1 MSQSSIP
8 TISTQEFRAELARF
22 LDSSETLAI
31 TRHGEVVGYYVP
43 ARDPS
48 KLREEYVRF
57 RSSAERLKVLLEGV
71 GLDEDTFLEE
81 FKAARVSEKIPK
93 VSRAEVQSLLEGV
106 RSDEIIPGDELPEN
120 WSSTSK

>member
-57 RSSAERLKVLLEGV
+57 RSSAERLKTLLEGV

-81 FKAARVSEKIPK
+81 FKAARAADK
-93 VSRAEVQSLLEGV
+93 
-106 RSDEIIPGDELPEN
+106 RSA
-120 WSSTSK
+120 

>member
-57 RSSAERLKVLLEGV
+57 RSSAERLKALLE
-71 GLDEDTFLEE
+71 DTGMSRETLVE
-81 FKAARVSEKIPK
+81 KVKTARVSEKIPK

-106 RSDEIIPGDELPEN
+106 GNDEVISGDELPES

>member
-31 TRHGEVVGYYVP
+31 TRHSEVVGYHVP

-57 RSSAERLKVLLEGV
+57 RSSAERLKALLEGV
-71 GLDEDTFLEE
+71 GLDEERFMEE
-81 FKAARVSEKIPK
+81 FKAARVNEKIPK

-106 RSDEIIPGDELPEN
+106 GNNEVIPGDELLEG
-120 WSSTSK
+120 WSRTIK